1 MTATTVPRTPTRAAS
16 TPAAKPW
23 LGRRAR
29 RVALITHI
37 VSAGAWIG
45 IDLVLGVLVF
55 TALLT
60 SDTGTEALCYQA
72 LELFA
77 VWPLLVAG
85 LATLASGIVLGLG
98 TRYGLVKWTWVF
110 VKLVMNVILVVLVV
124 FLLRPGTADA
134 AEYGAA
140 LADGQRLDLD
150 VSGLPFPPIVSGT
163 ALVVATVLSVLK
175 PWGRLRK
182 DRSTEATPTPTS
194 TSAD

>member
-1 MTATTVPRTPTRAAS
+1 MTATTTTHPEASPPTRAAS
-16 TPAAKPW
+16 TPVAKPW

-29 RVALITHI
+29 KVALIAHI
-37 VSAGAWIG
+37 VAAGAWIG
-45 IDLVLGVLVF
+45 IDVVLGVLVF

-77 VWPLLVAG
+77 VWPLIITG
-85 LATLASGIVLGLG
+85 LATLVTGIILGLG
-98 TRYGLVKWTWVF
+98 TRYGLIKWWWVF

-124 FLLRPGTADA
+124 FLLRPGIADA
-134 AEYGAA
+134 ADYGSA

-150 VSGLPFPPIVSGT
+150 VSGLPFPPIVSGA
-163 ALVVATVLSVLK
+163 ALLVATVLSVVK

-182 DRSTEATPTPTS
+182 DRPTS
-194 TSAD
+194 